1 VLALRV
7 VRTRVRRVLPSSFPA
22 PPTKKRRKPSNPA
35 KLTTHSI
42 PSYPLTP
49 REAWRKKPPSQ
60 ERNALFACFVAALV
74 T

>member
-1 VLALRV
+1 MRG
-7 VRTRVRRVLPSSFPA
+7 VRIMVRRVLSNSFPA
-22 PPTKKRRKPSNPA
+22 PPTKKRRKPSNPP